1 MAYVNCTIDQGGF
14 GSFQVD
20 AAGALSLYQR
30 VKFTT
35 TPNTADGSGK
45 PTIVACAATERAIG
59 IVMQPGAVGQV
70 ITVRFNN
77 AQGEQ
82 FGISSGTIGLGVA
95 VYGAASGAVSAAS
108 GGGALLLGI
117 ATTPGY
123 DGGPMTYLPS
133 VAAA

>member
-1 MAYVNCTIDQGGF
+1 MAYVNCTIDEGGF
-14 GSFQVD
+14 GSFQCD
-20 AAGALSLYQR
+20 AAGALTLYQR

-35 TPNTADGSGK
+35 TADSAGGK

-59 IVMQPGAVGQV
+59 IVMQPIAVGAFG
-70 ITVRFNN
+70 TVRFNN

-95 VYGAASGAVSAAS
+95 VYGAAAGAVSAAS

-117 ATTPGY
+117 STTPGF
-123 DGGPMTYLPS
+123 DAGPLTYLPS